1 MLRKS
6 VVLCTGIGFGLAAA
20 VAWVGLPLRAVPQRP
35 DQEPVA
41 QTLDTEYIAK
51 DVPFVPTPQEV
62 VDAMLKLANV
72 NSEDVLVDLGSGDG
86 RIVISAVK
94 NHGVKRAVGIE
105 IDPALVA
112 LSRRNIEM
120 AGIADRAEIIQQN
133 LFDADLSKYTV
144 ITMYLLPSVN
154 LRLRPRLLRLRPGT
168 RIVSHAFDMGEWKPD
183 KVQQVDGRMIYL
195 WIVPEP
201 NQVPPQWLQEV
212 PE

>member
-1 MLRKS
+1 MARTSMLW
-6 VVLCTGIGFGLAAA
+6 LTGIGLGVAAM
-20 VAWVGLPLRAVPQRP
+20 VPWVVLPLRALP
-35 DQEPVA
+35 DPPAPAEVA
-41 QTLDTEYIAK
+41 PSEVTEFVAK
-51 DVPFVPTPQEV
+51 DVPYVPTPQPV

-94 NHGVKRAVGIE
+94 DHGVKRAVGIE

-112 LSRRNIEM
+112 ESRRNIEA

-154 LRLRPRLLRLRPGT
+154 LRLRPKLLRLRPGT
-168 RIVSHAFDMGEWKPD
+168 RIVSHAFDMGEWQPD
-183 KVQQVDGRMIYL
+183 KVQQVDGRTIYL

-201 NQVPPQWLQEV
+201 SKLPPHLRKEV
-212 PE
+212 KE

>member
-1 MLRKS
+1 M
-6 VVLCTGIGFGLAAA
+6 
-20 VAWVGLPLRAVPQRP
+20 GLPLRAVPQRP